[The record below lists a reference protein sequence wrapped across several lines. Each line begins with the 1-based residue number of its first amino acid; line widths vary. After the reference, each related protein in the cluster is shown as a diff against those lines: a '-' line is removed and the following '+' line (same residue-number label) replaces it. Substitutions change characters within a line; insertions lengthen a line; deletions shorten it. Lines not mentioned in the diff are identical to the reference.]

1 MKIQQIRNAT
11 VIVEI
16 AGTRFLVDPVLSPKD
31 TYPGFEGTANSHLNW
46 PTVELPLP
54 VDQILD
60 VDAIIVTHTHLDH
73 WDDGAKSLIP
83 KDMPIFVQHEEDAN
97 IVKES
102 GFTDVR
108 LMTEST
114 EFNGL
119 TLIKTPGQHGS
130 DEAIHAIGH
139 LLGQVSGVVFKHP
152 DEKTLYL
159 AGDTIW
165 NKYVEDN
172 LKAYKPEAIILN
184 SGDAQVP
191 GLGSII
197 MGKEDVYKVHQA
209 APQAMLFA
217 THMEAVNHA
226 TLTRKELREFSAEK
240 GMTGFLL
247 IPEDGETCTL

>member
-1 MKIQQIRNAT
+1 MKVQQIRNAT

-16 AGTRFLVDPVLSPKD
+16 AGTRFLVDPVLSPKG
-31 TYPGFEGTANSHLNW
+31 TYPGFEGTTNSHLNW

-97 IVKES
+97 IVTAS

-130 DEAIHAIGH
+130 DEAIDAIGH

-152 DEKTLYL
+152 GEKTLYL
-159 AGDTIW
+159 AGDTVW

-172 LKAYKPEAIILN
+172 LKAYRPDAIILN

-209 APQAMLFA
+209 APQATLVA

-240 GMTGFLL
+240 GMTDFLL
-247 IPEDGETCTL
+247 VPDDGETCVL

>member
-11 VIVEI
+11 VIVEF
-16 AGTRFLVDPVLSPKD
+16 ANTRFLVDPVLSPKG
-31 TYPGFEGTANSHLNW
+31 TYPGFEGTANSHLFW
-46 PTVELPLP
+46 PTVELPIS
-54 VDQILD
+54 VEQILD

-83 KDMPIFVQHEEDAN
+83 KNLPIFVQHEEDAE
-97 IVKES
+97 IVKAS
-102 GFTDVR
+102 GFSDVR
-108 LMTEST
+108 LLTEDSS
-114 EFNGL
+114 FNGL

-130 DEAIHAIGH
+130 DEAIHAIGD

-152 DEKTLYL
+152 SEKTLYL
-159 AGDTIW
+159 AGDTVW
-165 NKYVEDN
+165 NKYVERCVETYQPD
-172 LKAYKPEAIILN
+172 AIILN

-209 APQAMLFA
+209 APHATLIA

-226 TLTRKELREFSAEK
+226 LLTRKELREFSAEK
-240 GMTGFLL
+240 DMVNHLL
-247 IPEDGETCTL
+247 VPEDGEVCVL